1 MLIKINGLIIRDT
14 AYGESDKMLTVLTAE
29 RGKIS
34 VTGKGVR
41 SQKSVLRVSAHIMF
55 YGELTLYERGDRLW
69 LREAAEIRDFYDVS
83 LGLEALSLVAYVF
96 DVINEVC
103 VDGEDESALLRLTLN
118 TLHMICE
125 KKRSLPFIKAV
136 FELRCA
142 AEAGFAPLLDG
153 ECALCGKK
161 GARCLDYAG
170 GSLICA
176 ACADRENRGTAALP
190 ADVISA
196 LRHVVSAD
204 PARIFAFR
212 IDTKAAE
219 NFYEACERYLTAQ
232 LDRLLP
238 TLTYLR
244 SVFPDTKTNVTDER

>member
-1 MLIKINGLIIRDT
+1 MLTKINGLIIRDI

-34 VTGKGVR
+34 IAGKGVR

-69 LREAAEIRDFYDVS
+69 LREADEIRDFYDVS
-83 LGLEALSLVAYVF
+83 MGLEALSLVAYVF

-103 VDGEDESALLRLTLN
+103 VDGEDEGAQLRLTLN

-136 FELRCA
+136 FEMRCA
-142 AEAGFAPLLDG
+142 AEAGFAPLLDVS
-153 ECALCGKK
+153 CAVCSKE
-161 GARCLDYAG
+161 GARCLYFAG
-170 GSLICA
+170 GCLICA
-176 ACADRENRGTAALP
+176 DCVADRQYAGTAAVILP
-190 ADVISA
+190 DVIRAIHHVISA
-196 LRHVVSAD
+196 A
-204 PARIFAFR
+204 PTRIFAFR
-212 IDTKAAE
+212 LDTESE
-219 NFYEACERYLTAQ
+219 NDFYEACELYLIAQ

-238 TLTYLR
+238 TLVYLR
-244 SVFPDTKTNVTDER
+244 SVLQET